1 MDTLDYTKRY
11 ADTYCNGDTEEAG
24 KHAIV
29 REVAKGESVA
39 VDEYARLIYGEDTE

>member
-1 MDTLDYTKRY
+1 MDILDYTKRY
-11 ADTYCNGDTEEAG
+11 ADTYCNGNMAEAK

-29 REVAKGESVA
+29 QEVAKSDSVT